1 LLLICTLRYS
11 ITIKESPI
19 GVFSHFLLSCSLCL
33 VTMPAVGSFDR
44 LFGVD
49 GPIGSVWLDATA
61 PTLSPKALHSLVVT
75 SGLIEASQ
83 AKAT

>member
-1 LLLICTLRYS
+1 MS
-11 ITIKESPI
+11 
-19 GVFSHFLLSCSLCL
+19 FSLAPFAS
-33 VTMPAVGSFDR
+33 TMPASSFDR
-44 LFGVD
+44 LFGDD

-83 AKAT
+83 AKANYGHWRTKT